1 MKHREVDKLNISIK
15 IQILNAVALYY
26 VLAISHKTFKD
37 EKYKVINLILH
48 TTYAVTEL

>member
-1 MKHREVDKLNISIK
+1 MSNPTVKFIQLTMKHREVDKLNISIK

-37 EKYKVINLILH
+37 DF
-48 TTYAVTEL
+48 